1 MSSARAAQG
10 SVAAVNG
17 VAPRGRVRRP
27 VDGVRNVHLDASA
40 IEWRL
45 GGVARAASWLA
56 LCGALVLAGCGR
68 SGGESSTGRGA
79 GASGA
84 ASSAAGSSAAGA
96 SGPGADQAARLV
108 SLAPSTT
115 ETLFAIGAG
124 PEVVGVSRFCDHP
137 AAVARLPRIGGF
149 NDPSLEAVLA
159 LRPTL
164 VTGARGP
171 ANRGTVE
178 RLSAHGVASYFPPDA
193 SLADVRAAIR
203 GLGAKTRRAA
213 AAEAVVARI
222 DAQLAAIAAALGG
235 ARRPRALLVF
245 GRRPLSV
252 AGPGTFAD
260 EMLRAAGAE
269 NVVTSGPAYPTIGV
283 ERVLA
288 LAPDVILEAGMAA
301 GGDGDFDWARYP
313 AIPAVRDGRVL
324 RFEDARVL
332 RPGPRVAEGVAVLAR
347 LLHPAAVIP

>member
-1 MSSARAAQG
+1 MTS
-10 SVAAVNG
+10 
-17 VAPRGRVRRP
+17 APRTLGRLSRVATLA
-27 VDGVRNVHLDASA
+27 VLGV
-40 IEWRL
+40 
-45 GGVARAASWLA
+45 VALAA
-56 LCGALVLAGCGR
+56 CGR
-68 SGGESSTGRGA
+68 SPTAEGVLPSA
-79 GASGA
+79 A
-84 ASSAAGSSAAGA
+84 ASPAADETSA
-96 SGPGADQAARLV
+96 PARVV

-124 PEVVGVSRFCDHP
+124 AGVVGVSRFCDFP
-137 AAVARLPRIGGF
+137 AEVAQRPRVGGF

-171 ANRGTVE
+171 ANRGIVE
-178 RLSAHGVASYFPPDA
+178 RLAAQGIDAYFPPDG
-193 SLADVRAAIR
+193 SLADVRASIR
-203 GLGAKTRRAA
+203 GLGTRVARSAE
-213 AAEAVVARI
+213 AEAVVARL
-222 DAQLAAIAAALGG
+222 DAQLAGVTAALAGV
-235 ARRPRALLVF
+235 RRPRVLLVF

-288 LAPDVILEAGMAA
+288 LAPEVILEAGMAA
-301 GGDGDFDWARYP
+301 GGDADFDWARYP
-313 AIPAVRDGRVL
+313 AIPAVRDGRVV

-347 LLHPAAVIP
+347 LLHPEARIP

>member
-1 MSSARAAQG
+1 VSL
-10 SVAAVNG
+10 VA
-17 VAPRGRVRRP
+17 
-27 VDGVRNVHLDASA
+27 
-40 IEWRL
+40 
-45 GGVARAASWLA
+45 LA
-56 LCGALVLAGCGR
+56 WGALVLAACGR
-68 SGGESSTGRGA
+68 SPGA
-79 GASGA
+79 DGA
-84 ASSAAGSSAAGA
+84 ASPGA
-96 SGPGADQAARLV
+96 SSPPAHRSARSARVV

-115 ETLFAIGAG
+115 ETLFAVGAG
-124 PEVVGVSRFCDHP
+124 AGVVGVSRFCDFP
-137 AAVARLPRIGGF
+137 AEVAGLPRVGGF

-171 ANRGTVE
+171 ANRGIVE
-178 RLSAHGVASYFPPDA
+178 RLAAQGIDAYFPPDG
-193 SLADVRAAIR
+193 SLADVRASIR
-203 GLGAKTRRAA
+203 GLGARVQRSAE
-213 AAEAVVARI
+213 AEAVVARL
-222 DAQLAAIAAALGG
+222 DAQLAGVAAALAGV
-235 ARRPRALLVF
+235 RRPRVLLVF

-288 LAPDVILEAGMAA
+288 LAPEVILEAGMAA
-301 GGDGDFDWARYP
+301 GGDADFDWARYP
-313 AIPAVRDGRVL
+313 AIPAVRDGRVV

-347 LLHPAAVIP
+347 LLHPEARIP

>member
-1 MSSARAAQG
+1 MRMNSAARGSARPP
-10 SVAAVNG
+10 AV
-17 VAPRGRVRRP
+17 PTRV
-27 VDGVRNVHLDASA
+27 
-40 IEWRL
+40 
-45 GGVARAASWLA
+45 A
-56 LCGALVLAGCGR
+56 LCVVALVLAACGR
-68 SGGESSTGRGA
+68 SSGADRAASA
-79 GASGA
+79 GASSPA
-84 ASSAAGSSAAGA
+84 ANRRAA
-96 SGPGADQAARLV
+96 PARIV

-115 ETLFAIGAG
+115 ETLFALGAG
-124 PEVVGVSRFCDHP
+124 AEVVGVSRFCDFP
-137 AAVARLPRIGGF
+137 AEVAGLPRVGGF

-178 RLSAHGVASYFPPDA
+178 RLSAQGIDAYFPLDG
-193 SLADVRAAIR
+193 SLADVRASIR
-203 GLGAKTRRAA
+203 GLGARVHRP
-213 AAEAVVARI
+213 AEAEGLVARL
-222 DAQLAAIAAALGG
+222 DAQLAAVTAALGA

-288 LAPDVILEAGMAA
+288 LAPEVILEAGMAA
-301 GGDGDFDWARYP
+301 GGDADFDWARYP

-347 LLHPAAVIP
+347 LLHPEAQIP

>member
-1 MSSARAAQG
+1 MPAVRASQRDRVRA
-10 SVAAVNG
+10 SRPCALRLCVSLVCAAL
-17 VAPRGRVRRP
+17 ASITAEACTRPRGE
-27 VDGVRNVHLDASA
+27 A
-40 IEWRL
+40 
-45 GGVARAASWLA
+45 
-56 LCGALVLAGCGR
+56 
-68 SGGESSTGRGA
+68 STGAPVTVVPRV
-79 GASGA
+79 
-84 ASSAAGSSAAGA
+84 
-96 SGPGADQAARLV
+96 V

-124 PEVVGVSRFCDHP
+124 AGVVGVSRFCDFP
-137 AAVARLPRIGGF
+137 AEVAQRPRVGGF

-171 ANRGTVE
+171 ANRGIVE
-178 RLSAHGVASYFPPDA
+178 RLAAQGIDAYFPPDG
-193 SLADVRAAIR
+193 SLADVRASIR
-203 GLGAKTRRAA
+203 GLGARVARSAE
-213 AAEAVVARI
+213 AEAVVARL
-222 DAQLAAIAAALGG
+222 DAQLAGVAAALAG
-235 ARRPRALLVF
+235 ARRPRVLLVF

-269 NVVTSGPAYPTIGV
+269 NVVTSGPVYPTIGV

-288 LAPDVILEAGMAA
+288 LAPEVILEAGMAA
-301 GGDGDFDWARYP
+301 GGDADFDWARYP
-313 AIPAVRDGRVL
+313 SIPAVRDGRVV

-347 LLHPAAVIP
+347 LLHPEARIP